1 VVCRLDEVGVD
12 PEESEFRAKVRIREN
27 RYPHRMLQIVSSA
40 SLPGSPS
47 VPNEDWFAAGKDY
60 VVVLDGVTP
69 VPDDG
74 CIHGAAWYADT
85 LGNALVHSLNAGTPG
100 LDMAV
105 ADAIRD
111 VTEAHQGTCDVT
123 NPMTPGAQVAIVR
136 ERESTVDYLVLGDA
150 TIVCQH
156 PYEGVQVICDDRVDR
171 LPNPPAPVTIRGVRR
186 YPSEY
191 VASVRNQQGGFWV
204 AAADQQAANEALA
217 GSFDTVAGSRMGLF
231 SDGLTRLVER
241 YDWSWGELLN
251 VGGRDGVP
259 ALITAVHRADAER
272 PASGTRGKASDDAT
286 GVLLVCN

>member
-1 VVCRLDEVGVD
+1 
-12 PEESEFRAKVRIREN
+12 
-27 RYPHRMLQIVSSA
+27 VS
-40 SLPGSPS
+40 P
-47 VPNEDWFAAGKDY
+47 
-60 VVVLDGVTP
+60 P

-150 TIVCQH
+150 TVVCQH